1 MFCSIGDLF
10 SEIMQSSIYRA
21 LYSNAYQVMYKHK
34 TYRPEDKIQG
44 IGNTTKTYKS
54 PYVASEQIKCNNFWF
69 KPCSHE
75 KEHKPH
81 FNLT

>member
-1 MFCSIGDLF
+1 
-10 SEIMQSSIYRA
+10 
-21 LYSNAYQVMYKHK
+21 MYKHK